1 MMKKNRYHR
10 RNDHANRTEQRMK
23 QQSSAPRKSVVS
35 VYFTERN
42 MTLPYY
48 NDSFDLK
55 KGDLVYVDGKLAGMR
70 GRVTEVN
77 YHFKIKIADYKRVV
91 AVVDTEVHG
100 EFFVAGSHF
109 VTFDRCA
116 LPMSQVITWFKASDV
131 REEFAVGGDGDVFQL
146 ADLNSMNVTSAVA
159 QRGHQYYIDNRV
171 KYISVDG
178 SRGYALVEGGNMY
191 EVEFE
196 YLNGEIKNLYCDCF
210 SNYHCKH
217 EVAAMLQLKETLE
230 LIGKYYQEAYE
241 RTEYFAAICK
251 GTLFSLAI
259 DSRENGRFI
268 L

>member
-1 MMKKNRYHR
+1 M
-10 RNDHANRTEQRMK
+10 D
-23 QQSSAPRKSVVS
+23 
-35 VYFTERN
+35 
-42 MTLPYY
+42 
-48 NDSFDLK
+48 
-55 KGDLVYVDGKLAGMR
+55 
-70 GRVTEVN
+70 
-77 YHFKIKIADYKRVV
+77 
-91 AVVDTEVHG
+91 
-100 EFFVAGSHF
+100 
-109 VTFDRCA
+109 
-116 LPMSQVITWFKASDV
+116 
-131 REEFAVGGDGDVFQL
+131 
-146 ADLNSMNVTSAVA
+146 VTSAVA

-210 SNYHCKH
+210 CNYHCKH

-230 LIGKYYQEAYE
+230 LIGKHYQEAYE

-251 GTLFSLAI
+251 GTLFSFAI